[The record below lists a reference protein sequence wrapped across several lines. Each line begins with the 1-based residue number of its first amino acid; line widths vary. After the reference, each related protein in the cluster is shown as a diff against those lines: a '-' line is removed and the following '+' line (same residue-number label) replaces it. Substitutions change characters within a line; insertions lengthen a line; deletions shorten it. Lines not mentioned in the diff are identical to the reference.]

1 MSLGLLMIGLVM
13 EDLGQYVIR
22 VGLVRLG
29 LDKHVFRIG
38 IIYK

>member
-1 MSLGLLMIGLVM
+1 VSLGLLMIGLVM